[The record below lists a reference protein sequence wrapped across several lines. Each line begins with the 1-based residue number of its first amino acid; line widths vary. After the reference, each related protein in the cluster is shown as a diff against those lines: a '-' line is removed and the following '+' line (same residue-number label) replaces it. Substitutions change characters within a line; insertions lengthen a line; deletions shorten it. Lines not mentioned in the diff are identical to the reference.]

1 MAKVFQILEKLNE
14 ENLNALIEL
23 DSNGLLLAPKETV
36 DHFKK
41 RLTILKKH
49 LDEIRSELKS
59 NGSMPL
65 LPSITLERKRRIPS
79 AILAEAA
86 AIDEKHYAFS
96 IDWVPGFFLSKSLGF
111 LWGGCAISFP
121 EDHLSIFLIRA
132 SFAEKKRWLMYRRDE
147 LLAHEL
153 CHVARM
159 PIGDRSFE
167 ELFAYHLSPSRLRRA
182 FGNCFQYTWDAVLFI
197 TPFFMLVAAQALR
210 FLLNEPSWLPI
221 EPFWILVPLY
231 PLFLLCRN
239 QWLKTKFSKALRNL
253 RLAGL
258 DDPMPVL
265 FRMTKKEI
273 FEFAGFAGARDLP
286 AIQTHLSA
294 KMKEDFRWRVISK
307 RFIEKQSD
315 TASG

>member
-1 MAKVFQILEKLNE
+1 MKKIFSGI
-14 ENLNALIEL
+14 ENLNDESLDKLVEL
-23 DSNGLLLAPKETV
+23 DSHGLLLAPGETAER
-36 DHFKK
+36 FKQ
-41 RLTILKKH
+41 RLLTLKQH
-49 LDEIRSELKS
+49 LEEIRSELDEK
-59 NGSMPL
+59 GSLPL
-65 LPSITLERKRRIPS
+65 FATITLERKRRIPN

-86 AIDEKHYAFS
+86 EIDRTRYAFS

-132 SFAEKKRWLMYRRDE
+132 SFAEKKKWLMYRRDE

-167 ELFAYHLSPSRLRRA
+167 ELFAYRLSPSRLRRS

-197 TPFFMLVAAQALR
+197 APFFILVAAQALR
-210 FLLNEPSWLPI
+210 FSLDEPAWLPI
-221 EPFWILVPLY
+221 EPFWCLVPLY

-239 QWLKTKFSKALRNL
+239 QWLKGKFDKAKSNL
-253 RLAGL
+253 ELAGVEKPL
-258 DDPMPVL
+258 PVL

-273 FEFAGFAGARDLP
+273 FEFANFAGEVDLRV
-286 AIQTHLSA
+286 IQTHLTA
-294 KMKEDFRWRVISK
+294 KTNEDLRWKVIAK
-307 RFIEKQSD
+307 RFLGGE
-315 TASG
+315 